1 MAKAYTIEEFNQY
14 ISEICNIDGRVKPYL
29 FNIGYDRWS
38 AAHSI
43 VNRSMVMTSNIAES
57 MNSVNK
63 AARDLPIYDLL
74 DYLMKLVG
82 AWNNTNR
89 NAALATGTMLSTKY
103 EIMLREKIIAL
114 RSMTVTP
121 SNKHFKDYMMKTYEF
136 PVYPIPD
143 ESQWEILE
151 DVLGDAVKPPKV
163 KVKPGR
169 PKKMRIKGAGES
181 EAKRCNITCGLCGQQ
196 GHNRKTCRNPP
207 K

>member
-121 SNKHFKDYMMKTYEF
+121 SNKHLYT
-136 PVYPIPD
+136 
-143 ESQWEILE
+143 
-151 DVLGDAVKPPKV
+151 
-163 KVKPGR
+163 
-169 PKKMRIKGAGES
+169 
-181 EAKRCNITCGLCGQQ
+181 
-196 GHNRKTCRNPP
+196 
-207 K
+207 